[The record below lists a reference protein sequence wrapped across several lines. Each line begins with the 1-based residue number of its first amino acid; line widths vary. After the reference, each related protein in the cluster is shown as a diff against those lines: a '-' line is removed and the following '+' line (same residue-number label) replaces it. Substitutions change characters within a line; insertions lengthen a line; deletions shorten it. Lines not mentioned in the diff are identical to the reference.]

1 MKNKRIKLCDWV
13 GGRSTDK
20 IDINWSKIR
29 QIVGSAKIDWLLEQ
43 PHTKCQLVVD
53 KLNEDLSL
61 VAEFY
66 DDATLVLYHLTWAK

>member
-13 GGRSTDK
+13 GSRSTDS
-20 IDINWSKIR
+20 IDISWPKIR
-29 QIVGSAKIDWLLEQ
+29 QIVGSSKIDWLLEQ
-43 PHTKCQLVVD
+43 PQTKCQLVVD